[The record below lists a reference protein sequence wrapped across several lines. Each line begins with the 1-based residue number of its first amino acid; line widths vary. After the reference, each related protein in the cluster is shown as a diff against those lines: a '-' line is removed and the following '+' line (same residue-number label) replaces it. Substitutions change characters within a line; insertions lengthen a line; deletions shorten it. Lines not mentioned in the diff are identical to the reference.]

1 MLPGDAVFPEGIAY
15 DPRGGGTIYVT
26 STTDGTIFC
35 GDPKDTTLAP
45 CFPGGTGGITAFK
58 AYVAQSRARTVTWTV
73 VAEASVREAV
83 KRGRALGDASPITAE
98 HL

>member
-1 MLPGDAVFPEGIAY
+1 M
-15 DPRGGGTIYVT
+15 
-26 STTDGTIFC
+26 C
-35 GDPKDTTLAP
+35 HHTL
-45 CFPGGTGGITAFK
+45 GLNT
-58 AYVAQSRARTVTWTV
+58 YVAQSRARYVTWTV